1 MFLSQINKAISRL
14 SESPSGLLEEL
25 LTFGPNARRN
35 SNSMIEDDD
44 PLWRKAIQEHFSVL
58 NKTKSEH
65 LNQWHAELT
74 EIVRDLDLL
83 FSVSVNRDQSEMRT
97 VVQKLL
103 NIGMTQESRE
113 VLELAVTSIIEI
125 SNHGAT
131 ILDDLK
137 TTKESGPHADAY
149 LCSLLSV
156 SKAKNDHMNITK
168 LARRLSE
175 TSEFLTSRSVGDL
188 VLEDVVDLD
197 NVSSVE
203 KVKGFP
209 C

>member
-1 MFLSQINKAISRL
+1 
-14 SESPSGLLEEL
+14 
-25 LTFGPNARRN
+25 
-35 SNSMIEDDD
+35 
-44 PLWRKAIQEHFSVL
+44 
-58 NKTKSEH
+58 
-65 LNQWHAELT
+65 
-74 EIVRDLDLL
+74 
-83 FSVSVNRDQSEMRT
+83 MRT

-131 ILDDLK
+131 ILEDLK

-149 LCSLLSV
+149 LRSLLSV
-156 SKAKNDHMNITK
+156 SKAKNDHRNITK

-175 TSEFLTSRSVGDL
+175 TSEFLTNKSVGDI